1 MPRLLE
7 ANIKLRPV
15 GIGETGPLGLYVGG
29 GIACPGGSPTV
40 LLETSEAFAYYGAEP
55 KTYVGVM
62 NINVQSMEPECFT
75 YFTWEMKLWGGIPT
89 ESCPTSPPEIQE
101 ISRFLGKIS
110 TKKVISINRLMA
122 AETKMIGGSFEVP
135 VSMEGEKTVCLSLW
149 GNFNKQALKDE
160 LLTDGGYEYEI
171 PW

>member
-89 ESCPTSPPEIQE
+89 ESCPTS
-101 ISRFLGKIS
+101 
-110 TKKVISINRLMA
+110 
-122 AETKMIGGSFEVP
+122 
-135 VSMEGEKTVCLSLW
+135 VCLSLW